1 MAVFVALEGLPALSL
16 VADELVVALHLVF
29 ALVAQPLGLLVVY
42 GVVALLV
49 CATGEANLA
58 DVAELVV
65 LAGALSHV
73 VGEVSVIEISQA
85 VVALVFRIVELLLGD
100 HPGLLP
106 LLLHL
111 LLLYLT
117 LFHRRHLLLLKLFLL
132 LHLLLLL
139 LHLYLTHPLL
149 LLLLLHFPHVQLLLQ
164 LGHLLL
170 LGLYL
175 LLQHCNVLLL
185 RDLGLIFAFD
195 FVLLLVL
202 AELLALRLE
211 LGKGDQLSLLGDLLL
226 PLYGSHKIA
235 LVGLLLQRRV
245 LLLQVPP

>member
-29 ALVAQPLGLLVVY
+29 ALITQPLGLLVVY

-58 DVAELVV
+58 DLAELVV

-73 VGEVSVIEISQA
+73 VSEVSVIEISQA

-117 LFHRRHLLLLKLFLL
+117 LFHRRIYLLPLLLLLL
-132 LHLLLLL
+132 LYLLLL
-139 LHLYLTHPLL
+139 LHLYLLL
-149 LLLLLHFPHVQLLLQ
+149 ILLLHLLLCLYLRNHQLLLRFLLLLLHLLL
-164 LGHLLL
+164 
-170 LGLYL
+170 
-175 LLQHCNVLLL
+175 
-185 RDLGLIFAFD
+185 DL
-195 FVLLLVL
+195 
-202 AELLALRLE
+202 
-211 LGKGDQLSLLGDLLL
+211 
-226 PLYGSHKIA
+226 
-235 LVGLLLQRRV
+235 
-245 LLLQVPP
+245 